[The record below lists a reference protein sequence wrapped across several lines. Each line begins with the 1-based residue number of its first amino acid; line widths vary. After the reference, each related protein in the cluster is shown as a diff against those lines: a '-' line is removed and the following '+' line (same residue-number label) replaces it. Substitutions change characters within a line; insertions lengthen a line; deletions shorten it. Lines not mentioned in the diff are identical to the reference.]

1 MRELSRKH
9 VRGALVATAL
19 GATLV
24 AGFAGAAGAEQARG
38 GGSDGPATVRAQIKD
53 GRLDFFG
60 AREVTEDARLRFI
73 NRTSPRQVGPHTFS
87 LVRRSELPR
96 TGREMRRCGR
106 GDNVCARIAQAHR
119 VNFATGE
126 IRRPVVDPGR
136 PGWGTPFG
144 RIGDSY
150 ATERRGD
157 THTRRVRPD
166 AGEYM
171 YFLCAVHP
179 DMQKRVLVTP

>member
-1 MRELSRKH
+1 MRGISR
-9 VRGALVATAL
+9 RTIAGAVATLA
-19 GATLV
+19 V
-24 AGFAGAAGAEQARG
+24 AGGVGGAGVAGADQARG
-38 GGSDGPATVRAQIKD
+38 GGGGGNPATVSAELD
-53 GRLDFFG
+53 GRELFFDG
-60 AREVTEDARLRFI
+60 AAEVESGSRLRFV
-73 NRTSPRQVGPHTFS
+73 NNTRPRQVGPHSFS

-157 THTRRVRPD
+157 THTRRVKTD
-166 AGEYM
+166 AQEYM